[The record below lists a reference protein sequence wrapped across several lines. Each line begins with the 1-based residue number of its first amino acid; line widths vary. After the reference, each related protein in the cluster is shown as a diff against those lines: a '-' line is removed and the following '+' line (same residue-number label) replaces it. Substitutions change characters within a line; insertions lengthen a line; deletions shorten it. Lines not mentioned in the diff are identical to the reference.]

1 MSRASVQQFLKS
13 SNVRVVRAPAASV
26 VTSRRMHTPPRQ
38 IVPAFGRSAM
48 TPSPRRSYSKPRS
61 TPRSAPPPLR
71 SSAPRTPPA
80 KKLANGFVAS
90 PLKMTMFN
98 AVSTP
103 LKPGKIDV
111 VSILK
116 RRPKR
121 DVLIVN
127 DAHYALDVKQING
140 KAAASKTV
148 ATHYRNG
155 TKTGNASKARYVEFK
170 IDVYL
175 GPVKRAISVYVYA
188 NGGTRVTGGVP
199 GNNPRV
205 GEFVRRYILDKYTKR
220 EKSLF
225 APLRY
230 VSLSG
235 QFDMSARVAYDRLR
249 RFILEKRLPASYEP
263 EIHQNFFQI
272 KFKGKRFQ
280 VHRSGTIQMFGEKT
294 VTGLRSAYALGR
306 ELASK
311 LAAASVLVPRSR
323 SPPPAPK
330 KKRHPTSPIRHKPT
344 VTRTGK
350 GVVIDGRLCAA
361 KTMTKDKLKAY
372 ARRLG
377 VVLPNGAITKAKI
390 CIEIARQLNIGPR
403 STGYTLAGIK
413 RDLMNA
419 YGKRITNNAKKRKY
433 LNAYI
438 DEDARLV
445 QQKLIRLPKSS
456 LTNAGTPKRSA
467 ATAAARA
474 VAKETRNR
482 VSIDYQV
489 DDALASL
496 NKNKKTRH

>member
-103 LKPGKIDV
+103 SKPGKIDI

-155 TKTGNASKARYVEFK
+155 TKTGNASKVRYVEFK